1 MTKVFCSHTMNYI
14 CTEGWADSW
23 DDSDKPWNF
32 VTYNRLDITYQ
43 TLCVFF
49 SLKCPEDS
57 NAQGQKEDQKL
68 SRVGGRVW
76 GLAVMAIGLIITQ
89 CG

>member
-1 MTKVFCSHTMNYI
+1 MNYI

-32 VTYNRLDITYQ
+32 VTYDRLDITYQ
-43 TLCVFF
+43 TLCAFF

-57 NAQGQKEDQKL
+57 NAQGQKED
-68 SRVGGRVW
+68 
-76 GLAVMAIGLIITQ
+76 
-89 CG
+89 